1 MTRTCVPALALVLAV
16 LALAAPAPSQSLT
29 TVRVA
34 TLPIDVASQ
43 ALYAKDE
50 GFFQAEGLDVE
61 ITLMP
66 NGGAIAAGVAGGSLD
81 LGASNIVNL
90 AAGFENHVPYV
101 LVAPGGAY
109 SDTQPTAKLVVAAD
123 SPIKSAK
130 DMAGKTIAVN
140 LLNSIDSVGVLAW
153 IDKNGG
159 DSKSVKLIEMPYP
172 TIGPA
177 VAKGSVDVG
186 SIDEPFLGDAI
197 SINHLRVV
205 GMPLDAVAKKFVE
218 GAFFCTRDYAAA
230 HPDVIR
236 KFAEA
241 MAKAA
246 DWANAHPDLSAK
258 VLEKY
263 SGRQLAAG
271 AARTYFLPRFTRGQ
285 AQPLLDLAYKYG
297 ALKTPVQLQ
306 DMFAPGITF
315 AP

>member
-1 MTRTCVPALALVLAV
+1 MCALVV
-16 LALAAPAPSQSLT
+16 LTALLVAQTQARGQSLT

-61 ITLMP
+61 ITLFP

-81 LGASNIVNL
+81 LGASNLVNL

-109 SDTQPTAKLVVAAD
+109 SDTQPTAKLVVSAD
-123 SPIKSAK
+123 SAIKTAN
-130 DMAGKTIAVN
+130 DLAGKTIAVN

-159 DSKSVKLIEMPYP
+159 DSKSAKLVEMPYP

-177 VAKGSVDVG
+177 VAKGSVDGG

-197 SINHLRVV
+197 SANHLRVV
-205 GMPLDAVAKKFVE
+205 GLPLDAVAKKFVE
-218 GAFFCTRDYAAA
+218 GAFFCTRDYATA

-236 KFAEA
+236 KFADA

-263 SGRQLAAG
+263 SGRPLTPG

-306 DMFAPGITF
+306 DMFAPGIAF
-315 AP
+315 AQ

>member
-1 MTRTCVPALALVLAV
+1 MMVFTSLVLLHGTAQ
-16 LALAAPAPSQSLT
+16 AQTLT

-50 GFFQAEGLDVE
+50 GFFQAEGLDVQ
-61 ITLMP
+61 ISLFP
-66 NGGAIAAGVAGGSLD
+66 NGGAIAAGVAGGSID
-81 LGASNIVNL
+81 LGASNLVNL
-90 AAGFENHVPYV
+90 AAAFENHVPYV

-109 SDTQPTAKLVVAAD
+109 SDTQPTAKILVAPD
-123 SPIKSAK
+123 SPIKTAK
-130 DMAGKTIAVN
+130 DLAGKTVAVN

-159 DSKSVKLIEMPYP
+159 DAKSVKLIEMPYP
-172 TIGPA
+172 TIAAA
-177 VAKGSVDVG
+177 VAKGSVDGG
-186 SIDEPFLGDAI
+186 SIDEPFLSDAI
-197 SINHLRVV
+197 STNHLHPI
-205 GMPLDAVAKKFVE
+205 GFPLDAVAKKFVE
-218 GAFFCTRDYAAA
+218 GAFFCTREYATA
-230 HPDVIR
+230 HPDVIK
-236 KFAEA
+236 KFADA

-263 SGRQLAAG
+263 SGRSLNPG
-271 AARTYFLPRFTRGQ
+271 AARTYFLPRFTRSE

-306 DMFAPGITF
+306 NMFAPGITF

>member
-1 MTRTCVPALALVLAV
+1 MLAV
-16 LALAAPAPSQSLT
+16 TTPAGSQSST

-50 GFFQAEGLDVE
+50 GFFQAEGLDVD
-61 ITLMP
+61 IMLFP
-66 NGGAIAAGVAGGSLD
+66 NGGAIAAGVAGGSID
-81 LGASNIVNL
+81 LGASNLVNL
-90 AAGFENHVPYV
+90 AAAHEKGIPYV

-109 SDTQPTAKLVVAAD
+109 SDTQPTSKLVVASD
-123 SPIKSAK
+123 SPIKTAK
-130 DMAGKTIAVN
+130 DMTGKTIAVN
-140 LLNSIDSVGVLAW
+140 LLNSIDSVAVLNW

-159 DSKSVKLIEMPYP
+159 DSKSVKLTEMPYP

-177 VAKGSVDVG
+177 VAKGTVDIG
-186 SIDEPFLGDAI
+186 SDDEPFLGDAI
-197 SINHLRVV
+197 DTSHLRVV
-205 GMPLDAVAKKFVE
+205 GLPLEAVTKKFVE
-218 GAFFCTRDYAAA
+218 GAFFCTRDYATA

-236 KFAEA
+236 KFADA

-263 SGRQLAAG
+263 AGRPLRPG

-285 AQPLLDLAYKYG
+285 AQPLLDVAYKYG

-306 DMFAPGITF
+306 DMFAPGIAF
-315 AP
+315 AQ

>member
-1 MTRTCVPALALVLAV
+1 MIRKYALASFAALLVLQ
-16 LALAAPAPSQSLT
+16 APARSQSVP

-50 GFFQAEGLDVE
+50 GFFQAAGLNVE
-61 ITLMP
+61 ITLMS

-81 LGASNIVNL
+81 LGASNLVNL
-90 AAGFENHVPYV
+90 AAGYENHVPYV

-109 SDTQPTAKLVVAAD
+109 SDTQPTSKLVVTAD
-123 SPIKSAK
+123 SAIKTAK

-159 DSKSVKLIEMPYP
+159 DSKLVKLVEMPYP

-197 SINHLRVV
+197 STNHLRAV
-205 GMPLDAVAKKFVE
+205 GLPLDAVTRKFVE
-218 GAFFCTRDYAAA
+218 GAFFCTRDYATA

-236 KFAEA
+236 KFADA

-263 SGRQLAAG
+263 SGRPLAPG
-271 AARTYFLPRFTRGQ
+271 AARTYFLPRFTRAQ
-285 AQPLLDLAYKYG
+285 AQPLLDVAYKYG

-315 AP
+315 AQ

>member
-1 MTRTCVPALALVLAV
+1 MIRKCALALFA
-16 LALAAPAPSQSLT
+16 ALLLIRTQAQSQSVT

-61 ITLMP
+61 LTLMS

-81 LGASNIVNL
+81 FGASNVVNL
-90 AAGFENHVPYV
+90 AAGYENHLPYV

-109 SDTQPTAKLVVAAD
+109 SDTQPTSKLVVSAD

-130 DMAGKTIAVN
+130 DMSSKTIAVN

-159 DSKSVKLIEMPYP
+159 DSKSVKLVEMPYP

-197 SINHLRVV
+197 NNNHLRAV
-205 GMPLDAVAKKFVE
+205 GQPLDAVSKKFVE
-218 GAFFCTRDYAAA
+218 GAFFCTRDYATS

-236 KFAEA
+236 KFADA

-263 SGRQLAAG
+263 SGRPLSPG
-271 AARTYFLPRFTRGQ
+271 AARTYFLPRFTRTQ
-285 AQPLLDLAYKYG
+285 AQPLLTLAYRYG

-306 DMFAPGITF
+306 DMFAPGISF
-315 AP
+315 AQ